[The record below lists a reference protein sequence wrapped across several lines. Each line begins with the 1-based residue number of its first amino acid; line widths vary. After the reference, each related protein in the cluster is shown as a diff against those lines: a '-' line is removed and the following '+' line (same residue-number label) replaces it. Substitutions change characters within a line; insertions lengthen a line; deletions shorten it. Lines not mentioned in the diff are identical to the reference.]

1 MSPVTELD
9 PAECWRLL
17 RGAPLGRVGLTTPM
31 GPRIIPV
38 NHRVHDE
45 DILFR
50 TAPASLLGTYAADS
64 ELAFEVDHVD
74 EPARQGWSVVALGK
88 ARLVEDMD
96 EVTEIWLRGDPQPWA
111 DGSRNVYLRLG
122 VREISGRRV
131 GGDLAPSAGPVSSLL
146 ASTFLG

>member
-1 MSPVTELD
+1 M
-9 PAECWRLL
+9 
-17 RGAPLGRVGLTTPM
+17 
-31 GPRIIPV
+31 
-38 NHRVHDE
+38 
-45 DILFR
+45 
-50 TAPASLLGTYAADS
+50 
-64 ELAFEVDHVD
+64 
-74 EPARQGWSVVALGK
+74 ALGK

-131 GGDLAPSAGPVSSLL
+131 GGDLTPSTGPVSSLL